1 VGTVDNANLNTP
13 LQRALVLIGAFGAWA
28 VARVVF
34 AAVVTVVTLRVGGF
48 HELDPAGTALRVA
61 AAVGAWELV
70 TFVLSTARHWR
81 DSTGVGAFLST
92 GRSEKPPK
100 GGRWSRVLWWTRDA
114 AAMAVVVFGVLLLRF
129 PDEPSVWWAAAAVL
143 VMIKILQAVTL
154 RVLVAM
160 SNMINRWVERQRERQ
175 ERAQRPSDPITVPVE
190 DILSPSAP
198 RHFPAGSAPSERP
211 EPGGRP

>member
-1 VGTVDNANLNTP
+1 MDTADNAILNTP
-13 LQRALVLIGAFGAWA
+13 LQRALVLIGAFGAWS

-48 HELDPAGTALRVA
+48 HELDPAGTALWVG
-61 AAVGAWELV
+61 AAVGAWQLV
-70 TFVLSTARHWR
+70 TAVLWIARHWR
-81 DSTGVGAFLST
+81 DSTGIGVYLRT

-100 GGRWSRVLWWTRDA
+100 GGRWSRVLWWTSDA
-114 AAMAVVVFGVLLLRF
+114 VAMAVAVFGVLLLRF

-154 RVLVAM
+154 RVLVAV
-160 SNMINRWVERQRERQ
+160 SNMINRGAKRQRERQ

-190 DILSPSAP
+190 DILSPADIAGRHAYEP
-198 RHFPAGSAPSERP
+198 RQARD
-211 EPGGRP
+211 